1 MGSITI
7 RNTIAS
13 DLPLLPAL
21 ETAAYEPFR
30 AIGMADFANRQP
42 PTLEELAAYH
52 DTGHAWVA
60 AVSEDEADSGTPIA
74 FVLVYVVNNDGLGW
88 KSAFIHEISVS
99 PEYARRGIGKTL
111 IDHVASWAQQNGLR
125 ALDLAT
131 YVNVLWCKPYFE
143 RLGFRVVD
151 EEELLMNEYSGVR
164 RLIMCEW
171 HDELLGRWRRVAM
184 RKFL

>member
-7 RNTIAS
+7 RKTIAS
-13 DLPLLPAL
+13 DLPLLSAI
-21 ETAAYEPFR
+21 ETAAHEPYR
-30 AIGMADFANRQP
+30 AIGMADFAEQKL
-42 PTLEELAAYH
+42 PTLEELEAYH

-60 AVSEDEADSGTPIA
+60 AVPKDKEDAGTPIA

-88 KSAFIHEISVS
+88 KSVFIHEISVS

-111 IDHVASWAQQNGLR
+111 IDHVASWARQSGAR

-131 YVNVLWCKPYFE
+131 YVNVPWCKPYFE
-143 RLGFRVVD
+143 RLGFQVAD
-151 EEELLMNEYSGVR
+151 EEELLLNEYSGVR

-171 HDELLGRWRRVAM
+171 NDELLGRWRRVAM
-184 RKFL
+184 RRLL